1 MIKILVKKRL
11 FFYAMFFIVL
21 SGRIAMSAETGELLI
36 SNFDKPGEGNIWR
49 VINDGVM
56 GGISS
61 STWNITENGAAVFAG
76 NVSLENNGGFASV
89 RSAVGTYD
97 LSKYKGIV
105 LRVKADG
112 KRYNLNLKT
121 DAEFDSILYKAEF
134 GTEKEKW
141 QLIKI
146 PFSSFSPTYHGFVPP
161 DAPKLDTKE
170 IRRFGFLIAD
180 KQQGPFRLEI
190 AWIKAYRD

>member
-1 MIKILVKKRL
+1 MIRNKIITVSAVLLIIYLGGLVM
-11 FFYAMFFIVL
+11 A
-21 SGRIAMSAETGELLI
+21 AEKNELLI
-36 SNFDKPGEGNIWR
+36 SNFDKPGEANVWR

-56 GGISS
+56 GGVSS
-61 STWNITENGAAVFAG
+61 STWNIAESGAAVFAG

-89 RSAVGTYD
+89 RSPVGTYD

-105 LRVKADG
+105 LRVKGDG
-112 KRYNLNLKT
+112 KGYKLNLKT
-121 DAEFDSILYKAEF
+121 DAEFDSILYQAEF

-141 QLIKI
+141 QLIKL
-146 PFSSFSPTYHGFVPP
+146 PFSKFVPTYHGFVPP

-190 AWIKAYRD
+190 AWIKACRD

>member
-1 MIKILVKKRL
+1 MLVKKGL
-11 FFYAMFFIVL
+11 FFYTVFLIVL

-36 SNFDKPGEGNIWR
+36 SNFDKPGEGKIWR

-61 STWNITENGAAVFAG
+61 STWNITEKGAAVFAG

-105 LRVKADG
+105 LRVKGDG

-121 DAEFDSILYKAEF
+121 DAEFDSILYQAEF

-141 QLIKI
+141 QLIEI
-146 PFSSFSPTYHGFVPP
+146 PFSRFAPTYHGFVPP

-180 KQQGPFRLEI
+180 KQKGPFRLEI

>member
-1 MIKILVKKRL
+1 MSVKKGW
-11 FFYAMFFIVL
+11 FFYATIFIVL
-21 SGRIAMSAETGELLI
+21 SGRIAMGAETGELLI

-61 STWNITENGAAVFAG
+61 STWKITENGAAVFAG

-89 RSAVGTYD
+89 RSAAGTYD
-97 LSKYKGIV
+97 LSKYKGIA
-105 LRVKADG
+105 LRVKGDG

-121 DAEFDSILYKAEF
+121 DAEFDSILYQAEF
-134 GTEKEKW
+134 ATEKEKW
-141 QLIKI
+141 QLIEL
-146 PFSSFSPTYHGFVPP
+146 PFSRFVPTYHGFTPP

-170 IRRFGFLIAD
+170 IKRFGFLIAD

-190 AWIKAYRD
+190 DWIKAYRN

>member
-1 MIKILVKKRL
+1 MLAKRGL

-21 SGRIAMSAETGELLI
+21 SGRIAMGAETKELLL

-61 STWNITENGAAVFAG
+61 STWNITEKGAAVFAG

-89 RSAVGTYD
+89 RSAVGAYD
-97 LSKYKGIV
+97 LSKYKGIT
-105 LRVKADG
+105 LRVKGDG

-121 DAEFDSILYKAEF
+121 DAEFDSILYQAEF
-134 GTEKEKW
+134 WTEKEKW
-141 QLIKI
+141 QLIKL
-146 PFSSFSPTYHGFVPP
+146 PFSKFVPTYHGFVPP
-161 DAPKLDTKE
+161 DAPKLDTKQ

-180 KQQGPFRLEI
+180 MQQGPFRLEI

>member
-1 MIKILVKKRL
+1 MIAMLVKKGL

-21 SGRIAMSAETGELLI
+21 SGRLAMGADSGELFI
-36 SNFDKPGEGNIWR
+36 SNFDKPGEGKIWR

-97 LSKYKGIV
+97 LSKYKGIA
-105 LRVKADG
+105 LRIKGDG

-121 DAEFDSILYKAEF
+121 DAEFDSILYQAEF
-134 GTEKEKW
+134 ETEKEKW
-141 QLIKI
+141 QLIEL
-146 PFSSFSPTYHGFVPP
+146 PFSRFVPTYHGFVPP

-170 IRRFGFLIAD
+170 IRRLGFLIAD
-180 KQQGPFRLEI
+180 KQKGPFRLEI

>member
-1 MIKILVKKRL
+1 MIKLSANKVLL
-11 FFYAMFFIVL
+11 FCAAFFIFL
-21 SGRIAMSAETGELLI
+21 SGRIAMGEETKELLI
-36 SNFDKPGEGNIWR
+36 TNFDKPGEANVWR

-61 STWNITENGAAVFAG
+61 STWNIAETGAAVFAG

-89 RSAVGTYD
+89 RSPVGTYD

-105 LRVKADG
+105 LRVKGDG
-112 KRYNLNLKT
+112 KGYKLNLKT
-121 DAEFDSILYKAEF
+121 DAEFDSILYQAEF

-141 QLIKI
+141 QLIKL
-146 PFSSFSPTYHGFVPP
+146 PFSKFVPTYHGFVPP
-161 DAPKLDTKE
+161 DAPKLDTKQ

-190 AWIKAYRD
+190 DWIKAYND

>member
-1 MIKILVKKRL
+1 M
-11 FFYAMFFIVL
+11 A
-21 SGRIAMSAETGELLI
+21 AEKNELLI
-36 SNFDKPGEGNIWR
+36 SNFDKPGEANVWR

-61 STWNITENGAAVFAG
+61 STWNIAETGAAVFAG

-89 RSAVGTYD
+89 RSPVGTYD
-97 LSKYKGIV
+97 LSKHKGIV
-105 LRVKADG
+105 LRVKGDG
-112 KRYNLNLKT
+112 KGYKLNLKT
-121 DAEFDSILYKAEF
+121 DAEFDSILYQAEF

-141 QLIKI
+141 QLIKL
-146 PFSSFSPTYHGFVPP
+146 PFSKFVPTYHGFVPP

-190 AWIKAYRD
+190 AWIKAYSD